1 MHHRADNEEEDEDR
15 SWEPRIYHNIPLRP
29 GTLTLPLP
37 PQSFAFCLC
46 ARHQRQ
52 CSLHTSDQRIS
63 SEEELSAPLWH
74 AVMGSAA
81 APTFF
86 PSFNKVWSAHR
97 DRMCESEC

>member
-1 MHHRADNEEEDEDR
+1 MAKFRYITGADNEEEDEDR

-29 GTLTLPLP
+29 GTLTLPHNRSL
-37 PQSFAFCLC
+37 FACV
-46 ARHQRQ
+46 RHPCQR
-52 CSLHTSDQRIS
+52 SLHPSDQRIS

-86 PSFNKVWSAHR
+86 PSFNKVRSALR
-97 DRMCESEC
+97 E